1 MIQELVTV
9 LGLTATDLE
18 LTTDQWDTIMARQT
32 FVIEPQA
39 DARPEEASG
48 DDEIRELLTTTEE
61 KLAIA
66 GKEAPNSTS
75 EPATESFEV
84 ETEATDLGVNGQST
98 VLPETAP
105 STTSVASSASY
116 TTSSTA
122 ASSTSSSTTSTT
134 VASSTSTSTTSTTVS
149 SSSPSTTILVVEKED
164 IGLSCD
170 VIIAAGSSASSI
182 SASVIA
188 SMFSK
193 EVTNCLDTMGH
204 LPWPQAV
211 TESIRNAGK
220 TKVTKLQGANMLQL
234 QNLLPAIALVDSE
247 LLTMDRKNNGGISL
261 FGR

>member
-61 KLAIA
+61 NLAIA

-84 ETEATDLGVNGQST
+84 ETEATDLGVTGQST

-105 STTSVASSASY
+105 STTSVASSAS
-116 TTSSTA
+116 SKAFFSA
-122 ASSTSSSTTSTT
+122 ANISAHRSAGATPSLHRRSGGGEAADA
-134 VASSTSTSTTSTTVS
+134 VAAAAVS
-149 SSSPSTTILVVEKED
+149 SPLE
-164 IGLSCD
+164 
-170 VIIAAGSSASSI
+170 
-182 SASVIA
+182 
-188 SMFSK
+188 
-193 EVTNCLDTMGH
+193 
-204 LPWPQAV
+204 
-211 TESIRNAGK
+211 R
-220 TKVTKLQGANMLQL
+220 
-234 QNLLPAIALVDSE
+234 
-247 LLTMDRKNNGGISL
+247 
-261 FGR
+261 